1 MWKLIRGIVYIVIST
16 FAFVY
21 TFETGLILQN
31 IIYFACIVLA
41 GSITKDGWDEYKISK
56 KQ

>member
-1 MWKLIRGIVYIVIST
+1 MWKLIRGIFYIAIST

-21 TFETGLILQN
+21 TFETGLIYQN
-31 IIYFACIVLA
+31 IIFFVCIILA
-41 GSITKDGWDEYKISK
+41 GSITKDGWVEYKISK